1 MNTNN
6 IFERIREQLSEM
18 AGSTQEHQ
26 RLLELL
32 KQMEDKQV
40 NLLVT
45 GPTGSGKSITI
56 NSLFNM
62 RVAEVGAGVDP
73 QTKDIDCYKLEN
85 LVIWD
90 TPGFGDSESADREYA
105 RQIIS
110 KLEETDKRREF
121 AHRRGPGCSGCFF
134 QGYGHSLSTDRGN
147 HPSSFGLGC
156 RAAHFGCSQSGR
168 CSDEGKPLGLRE
180 EPAG

>member
-32 KQMEDKQV
+32 KQMEGKQV

-45 GPTGSGKSITI
+45 GPTGSGKSSTI

-62 RVAEVGAGVDP
+62 RG
-73 QTKDIDCYKLEN
+73 
-85 LVIWD
+85 IW
-90 TPGFGDSESADREYA
+90 A
-105 RQIIS
+105 RLI
-110 KLEETDKRREF
+110 
-121 AHRRGPGCSGCFF
+121 A
-134 QGYGHSLSTDRGN
+134 
-147 HPSSFGLGC
+147 
-156 RAAHFGCSQSGR
+156 
-168 CSDEGKPLGLRE
+168 
-180 EPAG
+180 

>member
-45 GPTGSGKSITI
+45 GPTGSGKSSTI

-62 RVAEVGAGVDP
+62 RG
-73 QTKDIDCYKLEN
+73 
-85 LVIWD
+85 IW
-90 TPGFGDSESADREYA
+90 A
-105 RQIIS
+105 RLI
-110 KLEETDKRREF
+110 
-121 AHRRGPGCSGCFF
+121 A
-134 QGYGHSLSTDRGN
+134 
-147 HPSSFGLGC
+147 
-156 RAAHFGCSQSGR
+156 
-168 CSDEGKPLGLRE
+168 
-180 EPAG
+180 

>member
-6 IFERIREQLSEM
+6 IFERIREQFSEM

-32 KQMEDKQV
+32 KQMEGKQV

-45 GPTGSGKSITI
+45 GPTGSGKSSTI

-73 QTKDIDCYKLEN
+73 QTKDIDCYKL
-85 LVIWD
+85 
-90 TPGFGDSESADREYA
+90 
-105 RQIIS
+105 
-110 KLEETDKRREF
+110 
-121 AHRRGPGCSGCFF
+121 
-134 QGYGHSLSTDRGN
+134 
-147 HPSSFGLGC
+147 
-156 RAAHFGCSQSGR
+156 
-168 CSDEGKPLGLRE
+168 
-180 EPAG
+180 

>member
-45 GPTGSGKSITI
+45 GPTGSGKNSTI

-62 RVAEVGAGVDP
+62 RG
-73 QTKDIDCYKLEN
+73 
-85 LVIWD
+85 IW
-90 TPGFGDSESADREYA
+90 A
-105 RQIIS
+105 RLI
-110 KLEETDKRREF
+110 
-121 AHRRGPGCSGCFF
+121 A
-134 QGYGHSLSTDRGN
+134 
-147 HPSSFGLGC
+147 
-156 RAAHFGCSQSGR
+156 
-168 CSDEGKPLGLRE
+168 
-180 EPAG
+180 

>member
-18 AGSTQEHQ
+18 TGSTQEHQ

-45 GPTGSGKSITI
+45 GPTGSGKSSTI

-62 RVAEVGAGVDP
+62 RVAEVGVGVDP
-73 QTKDIDCYKLEN
+73 QTKDIDCYKMEN
-85 LVIWD
+85 LVIFCEI
-90 TPGFGDSESADREYA
+90 P
-105 RQIIS
+105 
-110 KLEETDKRREF
+110 K
-121 AHRRGPGCSGCFF
+121 
-134 QGYGHSLSTDRGN
+134 
-147 HPSSFGLGC
+147 
-156 RAAHFGCSQSGR
+156 
-168 CSDEGKPLGLRE
+168 
-180 EPAG
+180 

>member
-1 MNTNN
+1 M

-18 AGSTQEHQ
+18 TGSTQEHQ

-32 KQMEDKQV
+32 KQIEDKQV

-45 GPTGSGKSITI
+45 GPTGSGKSSTI

-62 RVAEVGAGVDP
+62 RVAEVGVGVDP

-105 RQIIS
+105 RQIIN
-110 KLEETDKRREF
+110 KLEETDVIAKKKRGVQYCEV
-121 AHRRGPGCSGCFF
+121 APHWGKAN
-134 QGYGHSLSTDRGN
+134 GYKEWKYLFIPSQKIMPN
-147 HPSSFGLGC
+147 SSFLQL
-156 RAAHFGCSQSGR
+156 AKQFH
-168 CSDEGKPLGLRE
+168 EL
-180 EPAG
+180 